1 MAYTFTDV
9 NAKEAIASGKP
20 IVIDFW
26 ATWCAPCMRL
36 APTIEELAE
45 EYADRV
51 VIGKYNV
58 DDNTDLGAEYRIM
71 SIPTLLF
78 FKNGEMVKD
87 LRMAGAQSKA
97 EIKDRIEKL
106 IAL

>member
-58 DDNTDLGAEYRIM
+58 DDNTDLGAEY
-71 SIPTLLF
+71 LF
-78 FKNGEMVKD
+78 GRFDYRERRQPPPLASDSGV
-87 LRMAGAQSKA
+87 LRVLGAAPHRAQA
-97 EIKDRIEKL
+97 HT
-106 IAL
+106 A